1 MGAVLRRTP
10 LVAFIVGGCFA
21 VVAAVASVL
30 PAGWRWQE
38 ALDLETLFWIRGER
52 RVPDGVVLVPIDER
66 AARRIFI
73 SQQSDDFERCHDV
86 RLDHALPGYRNPDP
100 PHVLTRWPRCLHARA
115 LEALAVGQP
124 RAIVMDISFRPRN
137 DPSGVYREQDRALA
151 ASMRRA
157 GPVLLALNI
166 GSDREGLDLAQPIAG
181 DIEAAA
187 LALAPFVV
195 LGEQLER
202 ADKFC
207 TFKEDAH
214 GWSLPCLPTVAH
226 LVTSLSV
233 YPKFR
238 QLLERSG
245 ATDID
250 LMQPQAHDLL
260 ADGALHV
267 PATLLRRAATSAG
280 TPERIRQL
288 LDTPE
293 ARRDGDF
300 ARLWSL
306 ADIYL
311 GPATRYFNFYG
322 PAGSF
327 QMLRYEELVAG
338 DADSRLRVG
347 SLRGKVVFIGFAEH
361 ARPQTSEHFATPF
374 TRESIRLSGVE
385 LAATAYANLEEG
397 VSIVPAARAWRFLV
411 VLAFGLVLTLIGV
424 LLLPR
429 NVLYGTLAVLS
440 AAGAYLMATV
450 VIFEHVALWLPV
462 SPLGLSVIGGFT
474 AGFIDLKRK
483 RVEAEM
489 TLRELLPDP
498 VVDKII
504 NQNQKL
510 SEVHESVVGA
520 CLITDLQE
528 FSGVFQT
535 RTPDEVVRML
545 NSYFDAL
552 FPVVRSEGGH
562 PIDILGD
569 AMLAVWYAA
578 NPTSA
583 LRENA
588 CVAAL
593 QLVQAAERFREPGS
607 NEAFHTRIGIEYGEM
622 SIGSLGGASHR
633 EYRPVGIPVNAASRL
648 QELCK
653 ELQTRVL
660 VTSSVIAGL
669 KRFLIRD
676 LGHFK
681 LRGFRDHVHVYELM
695 GERDKATPAQLEL
708 CERFRLALASYQ
720 AGSGDEAKRRFE
732 EILRRETYQ
741 HDGPSAFFAQKCA
754 EGRHLAYGA
763 VAQE

>member
-1 MGAVLRRTP
+1 MGAVLRRSP
-10 LVAFIVGGCFA
+10 LVAYIVGGCFA
-21 VVAAVASVL
+21 LFAAAVSVL
-30 PAGWRWQE
+30 PAAWRWQE
-38 ALDLETLFWIRGER
+38 AFDLTTLFSLRGAR
-52 RVPDGVVLVPIDER
+52 DVPADVVLVPIDEQ
-66 AARRIFI
+66 AARRIFLP
-73 SQQSDDFERCHDV
+73 QQADQFERCQDV
-86 RLDHALPGYRNPDP
+86 RLDKPLPGYRNPDP

-115 LEALAVGQP
+115 LEAIAVGEP
-124 RAIVMDISFRPRN
+124 AAIVMDISFRPRS
-137 DPSGVYREQDRALA
+137 DPSGAYREQDRMLA
-151 ASMRRA
+151 AAIRKA

-166 GSDREGLDLAQPIAG
+166 GMDREGLEQAQPIAG
-181 DIEAAA
+181 EIETAA
-187 LALAPFVV
+187 LALAPFLV
-195 LGEQLER
+195 LGDQMER

-238 QLLERSG
+238 RLLERT
-245 ATDID
+245 AARDID
-250 LMQPQAHDLL
+250 LTQPQARDLL

-267 PATLLRRAATSAG
+267 PATLLRRAATSEG
-280 TPERIRQL
+280 TPQRIRSH
-288 LDTPE
+288 LDAPE

-300 ARLWSL
+300 ARLRSL
-306 ADIYL
+306 VDIYL

-338 DADSRLRVG
+338 DAESRPRAG

-374 TRESIRLSGVE
+374 TRESIKLSGVE
-385 LAATAYANLEEG
+385 LAATAYANLEDG
-397 VSIVPAARAWRFLV
+397 SSIVPAVGEWRFLI
-411 VLAFGLVLTLIGV
+411 VLFFGLVLTLIGV

-429 NVLYGTLAVLS
+429 NVLYGTLAVLA
-440 AAGAYLMATV
+440 AAGAYLMAAV
-450 VIFEHVALWLPV
+450 VIFEQVALWLPV
-462 SPLGLSVIGGFT
+462 SPLGLSVIGGFAT
-474 AGFIDLKRK
+474 GFVELKRK

-489 TLRELLPDP
+489 TLRELLPGP

-520 CLITDLQE
+520 CLITDLQG
-528 FSGVFQT
+528 FSNVFQT

-562 PIDILGD
+562 PIDVLGD

-578 NPTSA
+578 NPTPA
-583 LRENA
+583 VRENA

-607 NEAFHTRIGIEYGEM
+607 DEAFHTRIGIEYGEM
-622 SIGSLGGASHR
+622 SIGGLGSASHR

-653 ELQTRVL
+653 ELKTRVL

-669 KRFLIRD
+669 KRFLVRD

-695 GERDKATPAQLEL
+695 GERDKASPAQLEL
-708 CERFRLALASYQ
+708 CERFRLALACYQ

-732 EILRRETYQ
+732 EILGGETHK

-754 EGRHLAYGA
+754 EGRHLAHG
-763 VAQE
+763 VVPQD

>member
-10 LVAFIVGGCFA
+10 LIALVVGGCFA
-21 VVAAVASVL
+21 VIAAVASVL
-30 PAGWRWQE
+30 PVAWRWQE
-38 ALDLETLFWIRGER
+38 AFDLDALFWMRGER
-52 RVPDGVVLVPIDER
+52 RVPDDVVLVPIDER
-66 AARRIFI
+66 AASRMFI
-73 SQQSDDFERCHDV
+73 AQQSDHFERCHDV
-86 RLDHALPGYRNPDP
+86 RLDKPLPGYRNPDP
-100 PHVLTRWPRCLHARA
+100 PHVLTRWPRCLHARV

-124 RAIVMDISFRPRN
+124 GAIVMDISFRPRN
-137 DPSGVYREQDRALA
+137 DPSGVYREQDQALA
-151 ASMRRA
+151 AAMRKA

-166 GSDREGLDLAQPIAG
+166 GMDREGLDLAQPVAG
-181 DIEAAA
+181 EIEAAA
-187 LALAPFVV
+187 LALAPFLV
-195 LGEQLER
+195 LGDQLER

-238 QLLERSG
+238 QLLERT
-245 ATDID
+245 AAKDID
-250 LMQPQAHDLL
+250 LMQPRAHDLL

-267 PATLLRRAATSAG
+267 PATLLRRAATSEG
-280 TPERIRQL
+280 TPQRIRSH
-288 LDTPE
+288 LDAPE

-300 ARLWSL
+300 GRLRSL

-327 QMLRYEELVAG
+327 QMLRYEELSAG
-338 DADSRLRVG
+338 DADSRPRAG

-374 TRESIRLSGVE
+374 TRESIKLSGVE
-385 LAATAYANLEEG
+385 LAATAYANLEDG
-397 VSIVPAARAWRFLV
+397 SSIVPVAREWRFLI
-411 VLAFGLVLTLIGV
+411 VLSLGLVFTLIGV

-429 NVLYGTLAVLS
+429 NVLYGTLTVLA
-440 AAGAYLMATV
+440 AAGAYLMAAV
-450 VIFEHVALWLPV
+450 VVFDQAALWLPV
-462 SPLGLSVIGGFT
+462 GPLGLSVVGAFA
-474 AGFIDLKRK
+474 AGFVELKRR

-498 VVDKII
+498 VVDRIV
-504 NQNQKL
+504 NQDQKL

-520 CLITDLQE
+520 CLMTDLQE

-545 NSYFDAL
+545 NSYFDVL
-552 FPVVRSEGGH
+552 FPVVRSRGGY
-562 PIDILGD
+562 PIDLLGD

-578 NPTSA
+578 SPA
-583 LRENA
+583 PAVRENA

-593 QLVQAAERFREPGS
+593 RLVEAAERFREPGS
-607 NEAFHTRIGIEYGEM
+607 RQGFHTRIGIEYGEM
-622 SIGSLGGASHR
+622 SIGGLGGAVHR

-653 ELQTRVL
+653 ALKSRVL
-660 VTSSVIAGL
+660 VTSAVIAGL
-669 KRFLIRD
+669 KRFLLRD

-695 GERDKATPAQLEL
+695 GERDQATPAQLEL
-708 CERFRLALASYQ
+708 CESFRLALASYQ
-720 AGSGDEAKRRFE
+720 AGRGDEAERHFE
-732 EILRRETYQ
+732 EILAIKAYEG
-741 HDGPSAFFAQKCA
+741 DGPSVFFKQKCA
-754 EGRHLAYGA
+754 SHSYPVHGA
-763 VAQE
+763 LVQD